1 MTSLRAVQ
9 PSDGDNGN
17 DNGTPKRRM
26 PRGERQSLIL
36 RHASEMFGSR
46 GYHNV
51 SMEDVAEHAGISKAL
66 IYQHFESKD
75 QLYLAVLRQFQNEVR
90 TMVLHSWG
98 AAGTPEEKMWKGI
111 LAFFEF
117 VEHNRIAW
125 GVLYRDT
132 VAIEGVIQRGMQV
145 LRGEIAERVGL
156 VLEQEMIAADVRP
169 GILRNASASAHALVG
184 ACEALADYW
193 IDHPEESAITLAT
206 IAMNMTW
213 LGFADVV
220 SGKLWLPPFDVG
232 DESQPVDPI
241 AGEDPPNVL

>member
-1 MTSLRAVQ
+1 MSSLRAVGG
-9 PSDGDNGN
+9 GDQA
-17 DNGTPKRRM
+17 PRRRM
-26 PRGERQSLIL
+26 QRGERQSLIL

-90 TMVLHSWG
+90 VMVLHSWG
-98 AAGTPEEKMWKGI
+98 AAGTPEEKMWKGV

-117 VEHNRIAW
+117 VDRNRTAW
-125 GVLYRDT
+125 GVLYRDS
-132 VAIEGVIQRGMQV
+132 VAIEGVIHRGMV
-145 LRGEIAERVGL
+145 VMRGEIAERVGL
-156 VLEQEMIAADVRP
+156 VLEQEMIAAGVNP

-193 IDHPEESAITLAT
+193 LDHPEESPITLAT
-206 IAMNMTW
+206 IAMNMAW
-213 LGFADVV
+213 LGFGDVV
-220 SGKLWLPPFDVG
+220 AGKLWQPPAEMLAPQEDASAA
-232 DESQPVDPI
+232 EPE
-241 AGEDPPNVL
+241 EDPPAVL